1 MKIKTLWRYGWQ
13 IGAVGLSIVLLF
25 FMIGCSWIGYEVKIA
40 CEEAKRYKEGD
51 CVEALMAVV
60 DDEKMGFWER
70 NRAIWAL
77 GQLGDDRALQV
88 FEKYYTGEIP
98 EREPLGEMISQYE
111 LKKAIKLAEG
121 GVNLSAWVWRE

>member
-1 MKIKTLWRYGWQ
+1 MKIKTLWHYGWQ
-13 IGAVGLSIVLLF
+13 IGAVGLSIMLLF

-40 CEEAKRYKEGD
+40 CEGA
-51 CVEALMAVV
+51 
-60 DDEKMGFWER
+60 R

-77 GQLGDDRALQV
+77 GQLGDERALLV

-98 EREPLGEMISQYE
+98 EREPLSEVISQYE
-111 LKKAIKLAEG
+111 LKKAIKMAEG

>member
-1 MKIKTLWRYGWQ
+1 MMIKTLWHYGWQ
-13 IGAVGLSIVLLF
+13 IGAVGLSIALLF
-25 FMIGCSWIGYEVKIA
+25 LMIGCSWIGYEVKIA

-51 CVEALMAVV
+51 CVEALTAVV

-77 GQLGDDRALQV
+77 GQLGDERALLV
-88 FEKYYTGEIP
+88 FEKHYTGKIP
-98 EREPLGEMISQYE
+98 EREPLGELISQYE
-111 LKKAIKLAEG
+111 LRKAIRLAEG

>member
-1 MKIKTLWRYGWQ
+1 MKIKTLWRHGWQ
-13 IGAVGLSIVLLF
+13 IGAVGFSIVLLF

-40 CEEAKRYKEGD
+40 CEGAKRYKEGD

-77 GQLGDDRALQV
+77 GQLGDERALQV
-88 FEKYYTGEIP
+88 FEKYYIGEIP

-111 LKKAIKLAEG
+111 LRKAIRLAEG